1 MTGGYLGKDRRHT
14 LSSSTAQINCVGQG
28 VAGLGNRN
36 RTRHNAAPIQR
47 HSTVK
52 LPVVEP
58 AAAALPNY
66 L

>member
-14 LSSSTAQINCVGQG
+14 ATVSTAQINCVGQG
-28 VAGLGNRN
+28 VAGECSRN

-47 HSTVK
+47 HSTVQ